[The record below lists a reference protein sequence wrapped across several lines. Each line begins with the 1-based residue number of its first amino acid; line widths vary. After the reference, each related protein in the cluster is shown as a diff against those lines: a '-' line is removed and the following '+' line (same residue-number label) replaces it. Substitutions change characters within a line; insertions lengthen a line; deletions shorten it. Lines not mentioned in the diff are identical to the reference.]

1 MADDNPLTVVAG
13 GHSLAEAIVD
23 TVREPLIV
31 LDREL
36 RVVAASRSFYQ
47 TFGVEPGTT
56 EGRMLF
62 ELGDGQWNIPALRTV
77 LEDIIPKHRTVEA
90 YEVEH
95 EFPILGRRVM
105 LLNARRVFDEAGSDS
120 AILLAIEDVTQR
132 RDSEREKDELLRQKE
147 VLLQEMQHR
156 VANSLQIIASI
167 LLLKA
172 RTVESEEIRLHLQ
185 DAHQRVMSV
194 ATVQQ
199 QLQASGLNER
209 IEIGPYLSKLCDS
222 LAKSMVGERAALDH
236 GAGGFWDR
244 SVQRSCEPWADRDG
258 TPDQRFEACLSERR
272 EGQNPRAVR
281 AAGFRLAPFGF
292 G

>member
-47 TFGVEPGTT
+47 TFGVEPGAT

-77 LEDIIPKHRTVEA
+77 LEDIILKHRTVEA

-105 LLNARRVFDEAGSDS
+105 LLNARRVLDEAGSDS

-132 RDSEREKDELLRQKE
+132 RELR
-147 VLLQEMQHR
+147 
-156 VANSLQIIASI
+156 
-167 LLLKA
+167 A
-172 RTVESEEIRLHLQ
+172 RK
-185 DAHQRVMSV
+185 
-194 ATVQQ
+194 
-199 QLQASGLNER
+199 G
-209 IEIGPYLSKLCDS
+209 
-222 LAKSMVGERAALDH
+222 
-236 GAGGFWDR
+236 
-244 SVQRSCEPWADRDG
+244 
-258 TPDQRFEACLSERR
+258 
-272 EGQNPRAVR
+272 
-281 AAGFRLAPFGF
+281 
-292 G
+292 